1 MRHQH
6 NYISKKEFDGMV
18 KKFLDGFS
26 EKVDLDIEYEKIK
39 HKTSILSRKQRDT
52 VTALIEYKK
61 LNF

>member
-18 KKFLDGFS
+18 KKFLDDLG
-26 EKVDLDIEYEKIK
+26 EKIDLDTEYEKIK
-39 HKTSILSRKQRDT
+39 RKTSVLSRKQRDT
-52 VTALIEYKK
+52 VIALVEYKK